1 MSETT
6 AELLDC
12 SLVRIDPAWA
22 LRIPSSLAL
31 RRLVLPFAANDE
43 FVFVACA
50 NTQDTAA
57 LEAVERFVGKPIQ
70 AEAADV
76 DSLRQVLQR
85 VYGLQTAVSGEGRS
99 PLMRMEFRQ
108 GSELDPNDAVALCD
122 ELLFAA
128 LVREASDIHID
139 PCPDNIMVRL
149 RVDGELE
156 KYRTLPSVVLN
167 GLISRYKVLAGMDI
181 AEKRAPQDGAFT
193 HRFGAASMKI
203 DIRVATLPTK
213 HGERMTLRLL
223 ATQTETLTIERLGML
238 PHDQTLF
245 EQAVS
250 LPHGMILL
258 TGPTGSGKTTTLYAA
273 LRKLTAAQVGNVITI
288 EDPIEYAIPGVAQVE
303 VDSADKVSFSRALRR
318 VLRHDP
324 DVAMIGEIRE
334 FETADVAI
342 KASLTGHLVFS
353 TLHTNSAAGVVTRL
367 ADMGVQ
373 RYLIAATLRLA
384 VSQRLVRRLCSK
396 CRRARPM
403 TATEAA
409 ALRRIEDVGRTVYD
423 AVGCKFC
430 TNRGLAGRLGL
441 FELLPCDENLAR
453 LIALGA
459 SEPDLIAAAKQAGAG
474 LLLDDAAQKVF
485 AGQTTLP
492 ETLSAVTAW

>member
-1 MSETT
+1 MSEPAA

-31 RRLVLPFAANDE
+31 RRQVLPFAANDE
-43 FVFVACA
+43 CVFVACA
-50 NTQDTAA
+50 NIHDSAA
-57 LEAVERFVGKPIQ
+57 LEAVERFVGRPVQ
-70 AEAADV
+70 AEAAEV
-76 DSLRQVLQR
+76 ESLRLVLQR
-85 VYGLQTAVSGEGRS
+85 VYGLQAAATGEGRS
-99 PLMRMEFRQ
+99 PLMRTEFRQ

-139 PCPDNIMVRL
+139 PGPENIMVRL

-156 KYRTLPSVVLN
+156 KYRTLPTTVLN
-167 GLISRYKVLAGMDI
+167 GIISRYKVLSSMDI

-193 HRFGAASMKI
+193 HRFGAAMKI

-223 ATQTETLTIERLGML
+223 ATQTETLTIERLGMVL
-238 PHDQTLF
+238 HDQNLF
-245 EQAVS
+245 EEAVA

-273 LRKLTAAQVGNVITI
+273 LRRLTAAQVGNVITI
-288 EDPIEYAIPGVAQVE
+288 EDPIEYDIPGVAQVE
-303 VDSADKVSFSRALRR
+303 VDSADKVSFSRALRS

-324 DVAMIGEIRE
+324 DVVMIGEIRD

-373 RYLIAATLRLA
+373 RYLIAATLRLS
-384 VSQRLVRRLCSK
+384 VSQRLVRKLCSK

-409 ALRRIEDVGRTVYD
+409 SLRRIDDVGRIIYD

-459 SEPDLIAAAKQAGAG
+459 PEADLIAAARQAGTG
-474 LLLDDAAQKVF
+474 QLLDDAAQKVF
-485 AGQTTLP
+485 AGMTTLQ